1 MSNTNNIDAYS
12 RSQIKKGT
20 VLSYLALGLNIISG
34 LLFTPWLIHQIGK
47 SDYGIYSIGTSIIAL
62 LIMDFGI
69 SDAVAKYVAQ
79 YQAEGN
85 ENKINDLLSLVSKIY
100 LILALFFLFVFLVL
114 YFFLNLIKRI

>member
-1 MSNTNNIDAYS
+1 MSSTKSVDAYS

-20 VLSYLALGLNIISG
+20 ILSYFALGLNIISG

-85 ENKINDLLSLVSKIY
+85 ENKINDLLSLVSRIY
-100 LILALFFLFVFLVL
+100 IILSLFFYLFSL
-114 YFFLNLIKRI
+114 YYIFFWTTFI